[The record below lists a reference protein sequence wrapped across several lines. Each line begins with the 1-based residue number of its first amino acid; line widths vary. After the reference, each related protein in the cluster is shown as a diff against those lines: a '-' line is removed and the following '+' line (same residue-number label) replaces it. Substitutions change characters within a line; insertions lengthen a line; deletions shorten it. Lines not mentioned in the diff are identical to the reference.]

1 MEPKDKQQ
9 AVEEVLSKGDAM
21 ICLDSR
27 YPDVQVPENHK
38 GKEDLRLVLNLNFR
52 RSISTLPDGIQA
64 ELLFGG
70 EPFLCWIPYESLWAV
85 YNPDTGE
92 GYLWPGQTPVSLRDL
107 MGDRSGVEKKK
118 ADAKPL
124 TLAVSPKPSVQEE
137 TTSAPDE
144 PEKATSRRKKS
155 GSSGPEKKRPQFRV
169 IDGGK
174 KD

>member
-1 MEPKDKQQ
+1 
-9 AVEEVLSKGDAM
+9 M

-27 YPDVQVPENHK
+27 YPGVQVPDNHK

-70 EPFLCWIPYESLWAV
+70 EPFPCWIPYESLWAV

-92 GYLWPGQTPVSLRDL
+92 GYLWPGKSPVSLRDL
-107 MGDRSGVEKKK
+107 MGDRSGADKKK
-118 ADAKPL
+118 ADAKPPA
-124 TLAVSPKPSVQEE
+124 LAASPKPSVQEE
-137 TTSAPDE
+137 RASSPDE
-144 PEKATSRRKKS
+144 PAKSAKKQ
-155 GSSGPEKKRPQFRV
+155 RPQFRV

>member
-1 MEPKDKQQ
+1 LEPKDKQQ
-9 AVEEVLSKGDAM
+9 AVEEILSKGDAM

-27 YPDVQVPENHK
+27 YPEVQVPENHK

-52 RSISTLPDGIQA
+52 RSISPLPDGIQA

-70 EPFLCWIPYESLWAV
+70 VPFLCWIPYESLWAV
-85 YNPDTGE
+85 YNPETGE

-107 MGDRSGVEKKK
+107 MGDTSGAEKK
-118 ADAKPL
+118 ADVKLPAPA
-124 TLAVSPKPSVQEE
+124 TSPKPSVQEE
-137 TTSAPDE
+137 TSLAPDE
-144 PEKATSRRKKS
+144 PAKSDKK
-155 GSSGPEKKRPQFRV
+155 PRPRFRV